1 MPASDHQEVNAP
13 PLTVEP
19 VNDKASDR
27 RKVDDEAADRRKVDW
42 NLYREQF
49 PARYW
54 EEGEF
59 DERLEQFFGQV
70 GKVSTALD
78 IGGGVLGTRAL
89 KDFALR
95 RQLVCDLLDP
105 YVAALAPHFKAA
117 RNWGDVG
124 PREYDVICARGSINY
139 LSVEELRKVRA
150 MMSPG
155 GCFVANTFLNAPSTE
170 LVRRKAI
177 NAQGLV
183 GFEESQLID
192 KVVHHRVVFGEGL
205 PEGQGY
211 DVSHTFFFH
220 PLETYQ
226 AIFPN
231 LQVTTYG
238 KNSAMLVAWNI

>member
-1 MPASDHQEVNAP
+1 MTQLEV
-13 PLTVEP
+13 
-19 VNDKASDR
+19 DKKVSDR
-27 RKVDDEAADRRKVDW
+27 REVNENATDRREVDDEAADRRKVDW

-89 KDFALR
+89 KDFARR

-105 YVAALAPHFKAA
+105 YVAALPEHFQSA
-117 RNWGDVG
+117 RSWEDIG
-124 PREYDVICARGSINY
+124 PRQYDVLVARGSINY
-139 LSVEELRKVRA
+139 LSVEQLRVVRGV
-150 MMSPG
+150 MSPG
-155 GCFVANTFLNAPSTE
+155 GCFVANTFLKAPSTQ
-170 LVRRKAI
+170 LVRRKAF
-177 NAQGLV
+177 NAKGQE
-183 GFEESQLID
+183 GFEESQLIGN
-192 KVVHHRVVFGEGL
+192 VVHHRVVFGEGL

>member
-1 MPASDHQEVNAP
+1 MPTNDDQEMTSKA
-13 PLTVEP
+13 
-19 VNDKASDR
+19 VND
-27 RKVDDEAADRRKVDW
+27 EATDRRKVDW

-89 KDFALR
+89 KDFVVR

-105 YVAALAPHFKAA
+105 YVAALPEHFRAA
-117 RNWGDVG
+117 RNWGDLG
-124 PREYDVICARGSINY
+124 PRDYDVICARGSINY
-139 LSVEELRKVRA
+139 LSVEQLRAVRG

-155 GCFVANTFLNAPSTE
+155 GCFVANTFLTAPSTE
-170 LVRRKAI
+170 LVRRKAT
-177 NAQGLV
+177 NAEGEE
-183 GFEESQLID
+183 GFEESQLIGN
-192 KVVHHRVVFGEGL
+192 VVHHRVVFDD
-205 PEGQGY
+205 Y
-211 DVSHTFFFH
+211 DVGHTFFYY
-220 PLETYQ
+220 PLEVYQ
-226 AIFPN
+226 AIFPK

-238 KNSAMLVAWNI
+238 KNSAMLMSLNI

>member
-1 MPASDHQEVNAP
+1 MPTNDKVTDRREVDAK
-13 PLTVEP
+13 TTDQREV
-19 VNDKASDR
+19 DGKASDR
-27 RKVDDEAADRRKVDW
+27 REVDW

-49 PARYW
+49 PSRYW

-139 LSVEELRKVRA
+139 LSVEELRVVRA